1 VQKGTSVGTER
12 TGPRTSPTVAYLL
25 LTHKEPDQVE
35 RLAARILSLS
45 PTGHLVVHHDLKA
58 GTLPWDG
65 SPPPR
70 VHLVDERVTVEW
82 GDWSIVEATLRM
94 FQFAHEQL
102 GADWSVVIS
111 GEHWPV
117 MDLSEWETML
127 SSRGVDAYIPT
138 QLLPPHLHF
147 GAKDLDGNRF
157 LARCVL
163 RWFRFH
169 RPKSHFAHRVLTGA
183 AKVSRW
189 THPILKL
196 EYSLRGESWFV
207 GIPRRRGPTA
217 GWDLYKGSEWITCS
231 ARATDIL
238 LRTDPAVAAWFRRSH
253 IPDESYIQSV
263 LRRPRDLVVRNTDV
277 TWVPA
282 EPTAPTPKW
291 MLLTLD
297 QLPAVHRADVPFAR
311 KVDPSWNPEVIA
323 RIDAT
328 VDARVLSKRTDDSA
342 SVSGFNHGVTHPLS
356 VER

>member
-1 VQKGTSVGTER
+1 MQTGTSAGTER
-12 TGPRTSPTVAYLL
+12 AGSTAPPTVAYLL

-45 PTGHLVVHHDLKA
+45 PTGHVVVHHDLKA
-58 GTLPWDG
+58 GRPPWDG

-70 VHLVDERVTVEW
+70 VHLVDQRVTVEW

-127 SSRGVDAYIPT
+127 TVEGVDAYLPT
-138 QLLPPHLHF
+138 QLLPAHLHF
-147 GAKDLDGNRF
+147 GRKDRDGDRF

-169 RPKSHFAHRVLTGA
+169 RPKSHIAQKLLSGA

-189 THPILKL
+189 THPVLKL
-196 EYSLRGESWFV
+196 EYSIRGESWFV
-207 GIPRRRGPTA
+207 GIPRRRGPIA
-217 GWDLYKGSEWITCS
+217 GWDLYKGSEWIACS
-231 ARATDIL
+231 ARATGIL
-238 LRTDPAVAAWFRRSH
+238 LRTDAAVTAWFRRSH

-263 LRRPRDLVVRNTDV
+263 LQRRGDLVVRNAEV

-282 EPTAPTPKW
+282 EPTVPTPKW
-291 MLLTLD
+291 MLLKLD
-297 QLPAVHRADVPFAR
+297 ELPAIHRAGVPFAR
-311 KVDPSWNPEVIA
+311 KVDPSRNPEVIA
-323 RIDAT
+323 HIDAT
-328 VDARVLSKRTDDSA
+328 VDARVSPKRTRDAA
-342 SVSGFNHGVTHPLS
+342 SFSGRNHGEYGPLS